1 MQLRIETF
9 DNVKGGN
16 AFFKAVTHPRVARAA
31 ADLVARLRRGG
42 PVAVYDP
49 LGYAEGFAAIH
60 DLGRVDLAGSYVQDV
75 TAIGQPVLG
84 CTAQPVTDLRAS
96 GARTVFVAAFD
107 AHRLVEHIRHLVPRE
122 AEIVTLDSVR
132 LPDELLTVR
141 RNYLDPLNFATNFV
155 FFRDTEAEG
164 HTRLVTA
171 NYWAGYGAGSV
182 ALEVMLF
189 DAGGKIL
196 AEWRETVESG
206 GGDRGGAAP
215 AAPARTSAIVLDSRE
230 IRARFGLPEFTGQ
243 LFLHV
248 VGAAGHDVVKYALD
262 TIGPREDGS
271 AGLSC
276 THDANSWPADFYAG
290 LPAPHR
296 GERVTLWIQ
305 NSLPRAI
312 PAGAVGLN
320 RMGDGA
326 DVRRLDRE
334 VPAFAT
340 MPVEVAS
347 LFPEARWPEQ
357 FEVRAGRYFVR
368 PRYEVTGGSGG
379 GADAAAA
386 AVPPRTRIAHVN
398 VERTDLKPDPR
409 IAELGNLLGK
419 GFLLPAPVLP
429 QRRWRSVLLPTP
441 MATGQL
447 RLPIAA
453 LVYDASGRE
462 VATRSFGN
470 LARRESV
477 ALDLDDL
484 LDGTE
489 LPGGGFGHVELVYDF
504 AAGRDADGWLHAL
517 FRYED
522 RESGHAAETSFGA
535 HVFNTV
541 LTYKGEPQ
549 SYAGRPPGLST
560 RLFLRLG
567 QAPLDTLC
575 HLIYPAST
583 PWHEKS
589 ATDLILYDGAG
600 VEVAR
605 EHVAI
610 ACSGSLF
617 WRYQEMFD
625 AATRRRAGENAYLV
639 VRDAT
644 CRLFGYHGLIGGAG
658 AFSLDHMFGF

>member
-16 AFFKAVTHPRVARAA
+16 AFFKAVTHPRAARAA
-31 ADLVARLRRGG
+31 ADLVGRLRHGG

-49 LGYAEGFAAIH
+49 LGYAEGFAATH
-60 DLGRVDLAGSYVQDV
+60 DFGGVDIAGSYVQDV
-75 TAIGQPVLG
+75 TAIGRAVLG
-84 CTAQPVTDLRAS
+84 RTAQPVTDLPAS

-107 AHRLVEHIRHLVPRE
+107 AQRLVEHIRHLVPRE
-122 AEIVTLDSVR
+122 AEIVTLDAAR

-155 FFRDTEAEG
+155 FFRDAAADG
-164 HTRLVTA
+164 HTRLVTV

-182 ALEVMLF
+182 ALDLTLF
-189 DAGGKIL
+189 DAAGNIL
-196 AEWRETVESG
+196 AEWRESVEG
-206 GGDRGGAAP
+206 GGSGNRGGAAASP
-215 AAPARTSAIVLDSRE
+215 APSAAAIVLDSRE

-262 TIGPREDGS
+262 TVGPREDGS

-276 THDANSWPADFYAG
+276 THDANSWPADYYAG
-290 LPAPHR
+290 LPAPR
-296 GERVTLWIQ
+296 GGERVTLWIQ

-320 RMGDGA
+320 RMGDDA

-334 VPAFAT
+334 IPAFAT
-340 MPVEVAS
+340 VPVEVAA

-368 PRYEVTGGSGG
+368 PRYEVTGG
-379 GADAAAA
+379 DEAAAA
-386 AVPPRTRIAHVN
+386 AAAPPRTRIAHVN
-398 VERTDLKPDPR
+398 VERTDLRPDPR

-429 QRRWRSVLLPTP
+429 RRRWRSVLLPTP

-447 RLPIAA
+447 RLPVAA
-453 LVYDASGRE
+453 LVYDAAGRE
-462 VATRSFGN
+462 VATRPLGN
-470 LARRESV
+470 LARRDSV

-484 LDGTE
+484 LDGAE

-549 SYAGRPPGLST
+549 SYSGRPPGLST

-567 QAPLDTLC
+567 RAPLDTLC

-589 ATDLILYDGAG
+589 ATDLILHDRSGI
-600 VEVAR
+600 EVAR

-625 AATRRRAGENAYLV
+625 APTRRRAGENAYLV
-639 VRDAT
+639 VRDPT